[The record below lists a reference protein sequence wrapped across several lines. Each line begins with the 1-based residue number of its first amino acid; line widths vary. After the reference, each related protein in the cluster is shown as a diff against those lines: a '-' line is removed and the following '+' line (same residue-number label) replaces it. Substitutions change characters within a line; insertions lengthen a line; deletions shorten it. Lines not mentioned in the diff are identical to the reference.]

1 LVIDGDSLSNEL
13 ERHPNLRGILEEFF
27 VERSR
32 RDSPPEPVPVS
43 AETPPASPIGLE
55 DLIGIKKW
63 DPRSRL
69 RLADVLLRAGRHEE
83 AGPILVSLAD
93 DFMQQGFP
101 EKALAILKKTEAL
114 HRRRIGQLAGAA
126 SEEKAASPSPHS
138 PTAGKLASTGS
149 FDRWL
154 VSLARDVVVRNKP
167 DAGLNIAATAPT
179 GRNNLAGYIPGLTA
193 SPLLSGLP
201 AQDLKAL
208 MAELRLN
215 SFEPGDIIVTE
226 GETGDSVF
234 ILARGAVK
242 VWVHDTVGRCVEVCL
257 LEEGSFFG
265 EIAGVLRQKRSAT
278 VTAAD
283 VCELLV
289 LERTTLNRL
298 IATHPNVAAVVGDY
312 AARRSLDP
320 RASAARTAADRGPA

>member
-1 LVIDGDSLSNEL
+1 
-13 ERHPNLRGILEEFF
+13 
-27 VERSR
+27 
-32 RDSPPEPVPVS
+32 
-43 AETPPASPIGLE
+43 
-55 DLIGIKKW
+55 
-63 DPRSRL
+63 
-69 RLADVLLRAGRHEE
+69 VLLKAGRHEE

-101 EKALAILKKTEAL
+101 EKAVAILKKTEAL
-114 HRRRIGQLAGAA
+114 HRRRIGQLAGAPP
-126 SEEKAASPSPHS
+126 EEKAASPSPHS
-138 PTAGKLASTGS
+138 ATRGKVASTGS

-154 VSLARDVVVRNKP
+154 VSLARDAVVRNKP
-167 DAGLNIAATAPT
+167 DAVSNVAATAPT
-179 GRNNLAGYIPGLTA
+179 GRHLAGYIPGLTA

-201 AQDLKAL
+201 AQDLEAL
-208 MAELRLN
+208 MAELRLV
-215 SFEPGDIIVTE
+215 SFEPGDIVVTE

-257 LEEGSFFG
+257 LEEGAFFG

-283 VCELLV
+283 ACELLV
-289 LERTTLNRL
+289 LSRTTLNRL
-298 IATHPNVAAVVGDY
+298 IEAHPTVAAVVGDY

-320 RASAARTAADRGPA
+320 RVSAARTAADREPA